1 MEYKKEEI
9 KQYIPDS
16 IENYEGC
23 QADDLHN
30 GLFNNDYYLIGYYN
44 CERWLND
51 KGLNNTFEV
60 INYIKEYEQ
69 INFGEITT
77 NFSNAESVVNMYVWI
92 IGNEILNDIDLYE
105 FEGELT
111 KKDIE
116 QIKFRLTIFNNYVE
130 FSKEFNKIQN
140 KTLNKIR
147 KITDN
152 AINRIKY
159 NLLDDNLK
167 PIVSNKA

>member
-1 MEYKKEEI
+1 
-9 KQYIPDS
+9 
-16 IENYEGC
+16 
-23 QADDLHN
+23 
-30 GLFNNDYYLIGYYN
+30 
-44 CERWLND
+44 
-51 KGLNNTFEV
+51 
-60 INYIKEYEQ
+60 
-69 INFGEITT
+69 
-77 NFSNAESVVNMYVWI
+77 MYVWI